1 MYLLSLP
8 DSLTQSYTRL
18 YLLSHYI
25 HIIDDYFIKYLTDH
39 ICHFPSDIMLM
50 VGGLNTGITH
60 NTLANISIQPFCS
73 EHLCLFL
80 FSGSEYVQD
89 VC

>member
-1 MYLLSLP
+1 
-8 DSLTQSYTRL
+8 
-18 YLLSHYI
+18 
-25 HIIDDYFIKYLTDH
+25 
-39 ICHFPSDIMLM
+39 MLM

-89 VC
+89 ICWYLRMMIYAFPVLLLCVLRLSTVKISWEMVEFFC